1 MSTRMVQIE
10 CKIAC
15 FFAEMQPIL
24 ATFVAKIRKNAGKL
38 LYLHQNLGLFMKKT
52 TFITAIVAIV
62 FMANGPAF
70 AQEEICM
77 LISPPVFT
85 PCIY

>member
-24 ATFVAKIRKNAGKL
+24 ATFVAKVARNNELLPTLQEVLGKIRIYSSMVCRFFSKCL
-38 LYLHQNLGLFMKKT
+38 LY
-52 TFITAIVAIV
+52 
-62 FMANGPAF
+62 
-70 AQEEICM
+70 
-77 LISPPVFT
+77 
-85 PCIY
+85 